1 MDLSITASDGSTV
14 EFGMGVPPT
23 LQHYVLPGVPSVSAT
38 APFGK
43 MIFHELKGGGFTI
56 VYSHYIVEKDVTLE
70 AHLDSPIL
78 EFQLAC
84 KNNVSFTRK
93 GLGEVYMLEK
103 QFNLF
108 YTPTWDTACD
118 LKSGLEYST
127 LVITFDAHYLD
138 KLAPHFPFLEA
149 FLQHVRAGCPAI
161 LSDIYNYANIQM
173 MGIAHDILYGDF
185 SEKVKNLYVEAKV
198 MELLIQALDK
208 VGHFHNNTAAR
219 IVLRP
224 YDIERIKEAAELLI
238 QNMDNPLT
246 IVELAHRVG
255 LNDYKL
261 KKGFKQIYGT
271 TIFNYFMSARMER
284 AKSLLEETNIPIMD
298 IAYMTGYRNISN
310 FITAFRKNFGG
321 SPGSLRK
328 R

>member
-1 MDLSITASDGSTV
+1 MDLSITASDGSSLKF
-14 EFGMGVPPT
+14 EAGVPPS
-23 LQHYVLPGVPSVSAT
+23 LQNYVLPGVPSVSAT

-43 MIFHELKGGGFTI
+43 MIFHEMKGGGFTL
-56 VYSHYIVEKDVTLE
+56 VYSHYICDHDVTLE
-70 AHLDSPIL
+70 ARMDAPVL

-84 KNNVSFTRK
+84 KNTVHFTRT
-93 GLGEVYMLEK
+93 GLGEVFMLEK

-108 YTPTWDTACD
+108 YTPFWETSCT
-118 LKSGLEYST
+118 LEAGREYTT
-127 LVITFDAHYLD
+127 LAITFDVAYLE
-138 KLAPHFPFLEA
+138 KLAPHFPFLDL
-149 FLQHVRAGCPAI
+149 FLQQAKQGNPAM
-161 LSDIYNYANIQM
+161 LSEFYNYANIQM

-185 SEKVKNLYVEAKV
+185 SEHVKNLYVEAKV
-198 MELLIQALDK
+198 IELLIQALDK
-208 VGHFHNNTAAR
+208 VGHFHSNMAAR

-261 KKGFKQIYGT
+261 KKGFKQVYGT
-271 TIFNYFMSARMER
+271 TIFNYFMGARMER
-284 AKSLLEETNIPIMD
+284 AKSLLEDTSIPVMD

>member
-1 MDLSITASDGSTV
+1 
-14 EFGMGVPPT
+14 
-23 LQHYVLPGVPSVSAT
+23 
-38 APFGK
+38 

-56 VYSHYIVEKDVTLE
+56 VYSHYICDRNVTLE
-70 AHLDSPIL
+70 AKLDVPVL

-84 KNNVSFTRK
+84 KNNIRFFRA
-93 GLGEVYMLEK
+93 GLGEVLMLEK

-108 YTPTWDTACD
+108 YTPTWETRCD
-118 LKSGLEYST
+118 LQENSEYTT
-127 LVITFDAHYLD
+127 LVITFEPSYLE
-138 KLAPHFPFLEA
+138 KLAPHFPFLDL
-149 FLQHVRAGCPAI
+149 FLQSAQDGTPAL
-161 LSDIYNYANIQM
+161 LSDVYNYANIQM
-173 MGIAHDILYGDF
+173 MGITHDILYGDF
-185 SEKVKNLYVEAKV
+185 SEQVKHLYVEAKV
-198 MELLIQALDK
+198 IELLIQALDK
-208 VGHFHNNTAAR
+208 VGHFHTNTAAR

-261 KKGFKQIYGT
+261 KKGFKQVYGT

-284 AKSLLEETNIPIMD
+284 AKSLLEDTNIPIMD